1 MPMNELFKAK
11 TFCLLAN
18 TSQVTNK
25 RMKNA
30 YKSVVTEVV
39 TFRFGLN
46 LSKRERDFCPVLSLV
61 CGMKH

>member
-30 YKSVVTEVV
+30 YESVVTEVV
-39 TFRFGLN
+39 TFSFGLN
-46 LSKRERDFCPVLSLV
+46 CKRERDFCPVLSLL